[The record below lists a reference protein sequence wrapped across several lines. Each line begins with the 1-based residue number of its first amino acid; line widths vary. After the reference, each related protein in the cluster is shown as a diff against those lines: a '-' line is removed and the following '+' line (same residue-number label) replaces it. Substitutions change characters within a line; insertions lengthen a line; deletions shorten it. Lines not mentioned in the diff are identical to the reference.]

1 MDYEDN
7 AQVMTNEQAIYKM
20 INEILDRNNAAECT
34 IALYFD
40 NIKLI

>member
-7 AQVMTNEQAIYKM
+7 AQVMPNEQVIYKM
-20 INEILDRNNAAECT
+20 IHKILDITDDAECT

-40 NIKLI
+40 YR